1 MTRQQ
6 GSILAILSL
15 AVVVVFCVLAT
26 IIVRDLSAEISL
38 LLAMARATLTPAP
51 TPTPTLVPTFTP
63 TPTLTLL
70 TTGPSTSTADEAIAL
85 VQNFRYDPAQQETVN
100 SLIATLRVASQQMGN
115 TVQVEGWHA
124 ADQGGNLWIVTFSFW
139 ENEKPIS
146 YEFWADTTANKVE
159 GYNELGKT
167 LLALLRQDLRPPS
180 GTPMPASVTASVGD
194 TVRDDFT
201 HWDYM
206 VTEQP
211 RRVQAIAG
219 LGQEVTST
227 VGYLIIPLRLT
238 NISDETQ
245 EIGSDYYS
253 RFSVRDEDGL
263 LATHLSWE
271 GYGQPTRLY
280 CEAED
285 LPHFAQNPR
294 QIAPGEKVDTA
305 LAFEML
311 PTAKGQLTLDIIVYE
326 GNSPHTFSINL
337 GLETTPVSNI
347 EGGEIGPDSPLHEA
361 MTMQRA

>member
-1 MTRQQ
+1 VTRQQ
-6 GSILAILSL
+6 WTILATLFL
-15 AVVVVFCVLAT
+15 AVFIVFCALAT
-26 IIVRDLSAEISL
+26 MVGRDLSADISL

-51 TPTPTLVPTFTP
+51 TPTPLPTFTP
-63 TPTLTLL
+63 TPLPTPLK
-70 TTGPSTSTADEAIAL
+70 TGPSTSTADEAITL
-85 VQNFRYDPAQQETVN
+85 VRSFRYDPAQQETVN
-100 SLIATLRVASQQMGN
+100 SLISTLLVASQQMGN

-124 ADQGGNLWIVTFSFW
+124 ADQGGNLWMVTFSFW
-139 ENEKPIS
+139 ENEKPSS

-180 GTPMPASVTASVGD
+180 GTPTPVSFAASVGD

-201 HWDYM
+201 HWGYV

-211 RRVQAIAG
+211 SRVQAIAG
-219 LGQEVTST
+219 LGREVTST
-227 VGYLIIPLRLT
+227 VGYLIIPLQLT
-238 NISDETQ
+238 NISNETQ
-245 EIGSDYYS
+245 EVGSDYYS
-253 RFSVRDEDGL
+253 RFSVRDEDGH

-285 LPHFAQNPR
+285 LPHFAQNPQ
-294 QIAPGEKVDTA
+294 QIVPGERVDTA
-305 LAFEML
+305 LAFQLL

-337 GLETTPVSNI
+337 EVETTPAS
-347 EGGEIGPDSPLHEA
+347 
-361 MTMQRA
+361 

>member
-6 GSILAILSL
+6 WSILAVLSL

-26 IIVRDLSAEISL
+26 IIVRDLSVEISL

-51 TPTPTLVPTFTP
+51 TPTPTLLPTFTP
-63 TPTLTLL
+63 TPL

-85 VQNFRYDPAQQETVN
+85 VRSFRYDPAQQETVD
-100 SLIATLRVASQQMGN
+100 SLISTLLVASQQMGN

-139 ENEKPIS
+139 ENEKPNS
-146 YEFWADTTANKVE
+146 YEFWADTTASTVK

-167 LLALLRQDLRPPS
+167 LLTLLRQDLKPPS
-180 GTPMPASVTASVGD
+180 GTPTPVSVAVLVGD

-201 HWDYM
+201 HWDYV

-211 RRVQAIAG
+211 RLVQAITG

-238 NISDETQ
+238 NVSDETQ
-245 EIGSDYYS
+245 EIGSGYYS
-253 RFSVRDEDGL
+253 RFSVRDEDGR

-280 CEAED
+280 CEAEN
-285 LPHFAQNPR
+285 LPHFAQNP
-294 QIAPGEKVDTA
+294 QLVAPGERVDTA
-305 LAFEML
+305 LAFELL
-311 PTAKGQLTLDIIVYE
+311 PTAKGQLILDIVVYE

-337 GLETTPVSNI
+337 GLEVTPV
-347 EGGEIGPDSPLHEA
+347 
-361 MTMQRA
+361 R